1 MGYRTDGTWLIRGT
15 VEDITA
21 AMVSA
26 RMNIPSP
33 AGELDMDFSLF
44 EVYEARWGDKIV
56 GYIKFEFEGWKWY
69 SSYADIQWLERLWM
83 HWRENPALSG
93 TRVHVG
99 EEENDVEVDRF
110 GDDPTDV
117 YITREIVVGDEAT
130 SGNYLFNTEESKH
143 AINNAGR

>member
-1 MGYRTDGTWLIRGT
+1 MGYRTDGIWLIRGT

-26 RMNIPSP
+26 RMNHPSP

-44 EVYEARWGDKIV
+44 EVYKARHNNDVV

-69 SSYADIQWLERLWM
+69 STYGDINWLEKLWT
-83 HWRENPALSG
+83 HWSEYPNLSG
-93 TRVHVG
+93 TRLHVG
-99 EEENDVEVDRF
+99 EEEKDIEIDRF

-117 YITREIVVGDEAT
+117 YINRSIEVGEAT
-130 SGNYLFNTEESKH
+130 SGFPLFNQEESKH
-143 AINNAGR
+143 AVNNIGR